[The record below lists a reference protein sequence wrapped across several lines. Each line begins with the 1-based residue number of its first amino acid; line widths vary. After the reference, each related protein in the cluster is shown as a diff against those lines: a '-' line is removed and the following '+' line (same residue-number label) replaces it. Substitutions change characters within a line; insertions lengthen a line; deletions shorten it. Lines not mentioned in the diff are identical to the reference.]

1 MNAFHSFDLKIQ
13 LAALLI
19 RATHAVKRDAIFLVH
34 HVDNNF
40 HVVDGAL
47 FKWNLDVAFFVQT
60 RDASACSDI
69 ARLGRRQCHMLI
81 IGDGDGHLGRLAI
94 TNAEL
99 DVVQYQ
105 MASIAAFVTNLR
117 SENKVCIGGSGIVQ
131 VVIGQ
136 LRQNGRGE
144 GVNLRCAT
152 FRHHRISQV
161 VHKQPDVGIATNI
174 FHLVAFHYGIGFIAR
189 GQRVAVAAG
198 KGGAQ
203 VVERAHSSAQLKQQK
218 MILSKKQELIEQVMG
233 KAKETIL
240 SQSDSD
246 YFEMIKKMVSR
257 FKLPE
262 PGVISFAKKDLDR
275 LPSGLQ
281 ESIKEAVGT
290 DVEVSDKPADI
301 DGGFVLSYG
310 GIEENCSIDAIFRS
324 EREGLQDC
332 ISDILFKN

>member
-1 MNAFHSFDLKIQ
+1 
-13 LAALLI
+13 
-19 RATHAVKRDAIFLVH
+19 
-34 HVDNNF
+34 
-40 HVVDGAL
+40 
-47 FKWNLDVAFFVQT
+47 
-60 RDASACSDI
+60 
-69 ARLGRRQCHMLI
+69 MLI

-117 SENKVCIGGSGIVQ
+117 CEYKVCIGGSGIVQ

-203 VVERAHSSAQLKQQK
+203 VVERERLRRHHGSVFDIMKLKLDAALDIVNKEFRITIGVVIERFTAHGLGYQSSY
-218 MILSKKQELIEQVMG
+218 
-233 KAKETIL
+233 TIL
-240 SQSDSD
+240 IS
-246 YFEMIKKMVSR
+246 VSLNR
-257 FKLPE
+257 
-262 PGVISFAKKDLDR
+262 I
-275 LPSGLQ
+275 
-281 ESIKEAVGT
+281 IIT
-290 DVEVSDKPADI
+290 T
-301 DGGFVLSYG
+301 
-310 GIEENCSIDAIFRS
+310 
-324 EREGLQDC
+324 
-332 ISDILFKN
+332 